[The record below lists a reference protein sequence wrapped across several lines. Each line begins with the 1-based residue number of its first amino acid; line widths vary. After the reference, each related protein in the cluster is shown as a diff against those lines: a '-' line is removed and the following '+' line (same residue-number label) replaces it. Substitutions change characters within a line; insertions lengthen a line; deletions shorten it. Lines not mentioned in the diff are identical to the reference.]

1 MAKRRVKRKYT
12 KKQTVASK
20 LQDDGVILNPA
31 IAEPNSDTDGS
42 AGAKEPAGEVSDEE
56 EFFDDDEEEEQKG
69 TLEGY
74 VPKKTIYECPFC
86 SSTQDELL
94 SSDPTTGWCKQCGR
108 AFPSNCIKV
117 G

>member
-12 KKQTVASK
+12 KKQPVANK

-31 IAEPNSDTDGS
+31 VAEPNSDTDGS
-42 AGAKEPAGEVSDEE
+42 AFEK
-56 EFFDDDEEEEQKG
+56 EFFEDDEEEEEKG

-74 VPKKTIYECPFC
+74 VPKKTVYECPFC

-117 G
+117 